1 MSEWL
6 NYCRILA
13 MIQRFNF
20 LKPHHLLRRKARQ
33 KKDYL
38 LALDIGTEFVKAL
51 IFKIE
56 DKSFDDKDG
65 SGKQGVVVGVGRQRQ
80 LPGNMLAG
88 VVADID
94 GVVSSCQNAIEQ
106 ASSLARVKPKRAV
119 IGVAGEFIKG
129 STTDFLHKREE
140 PTKEINSAELQN
152 IIQKVQKKSFDKM
165 RGQLAWETGRSEVEI
180 KPINALIS
188 EVQVDGYRV
197 TNPLGFQGKEFF
209 LSIFNVY
216 APLIHLRAL
225 ENIASKLDL
234 ELLSIAAESYAL
246 TKSSGFNPA
255 VGAIFVDI
263 GGGTTDVTLVRQ
275 GRVEGIKSLSL
286 AGRTFTKRLSQ
297 TLGLSLSEAERV
309 KLKHAHQRLSQS
321 VQWKIREILKKDIRV
336 WLTGMELVLE
346 EFDQMRGAGGRQAKF
361 FPSPILL
368 CGGGSLL
375 PGIKNILK
383 REDIKRRWVDK
394 FPFSQPPQIGFI
406 QSNQIDNIVD
416 KTNILKGPENIT
428 PLALASLS
436 LEIAVDEEKALP
448 PILRRVVRIM
458 R

>member
-1 MSEWL
+1 
-6 NYCRILA
+6 
-13 MIQRFNF
+13 MIQ
-20 LKPHHLLRRKARQ
+20 LRRKVRQ

-56 DKSFDDKDG
+56 DKPFDDKEG
-65 SGKQGVVVGVGRQRQ
+65 FGKQGLVVGVGRQKQ
-80 LPGNMLAG
+80 LSGNMLAG
-88 VVADID
+88 AVTDID
-94 GVVSSCQNAIEQ
+94 GVVSSCQKAIEQ
-106 ASSLARVKPKRAV
+106 ASSLARIKPKRVV

-129 STTDFLHKREE
+129 STTDFLYKRKE
-140 PTKEINSAELQN
+140 PAKEIDSAELQN
-152 IIQKVQKKSFDKM
+152 IIQKVQRKSFDKM
-165 RGQLAWETGRSEVEI
+165 RSQLAWETGRSEIEI

-188 EVQVDGYRV
+188 EVRLDGYQV

-225 ENIASKLDL
+225 ESIALKLDL

-246 TKSSGFNPA
+246 TKSSGFDPA

-263 GGGTTDVTLVRQ
+263 GGGTTDVVLVRQ

-286 AGRTFTKRLSQ
+286 AGRAFTKRLSQ
-297 TLGLSLSEAERV
+297 TLGLSLSEAEKV
-309 KLKHAHQRLSQS
+309 KLRHAHQRLSQS
-321 VQWKIREILKKDIRV
+321 VQWKIREIFKKDIRV

-346 EFDQMRGAGGRQAKF
+346 EFDQMRSAGSRQAKF
-361 FPSPILL
+361 FPSTILL

-383 REDIKRRWVDK
+383 REDVRRRWADK

-406 QSNQIDNIVD
+406 QSNQINNIID

-436 LEIAVDEEKALP
+436 LEIAADKEKDLSS
-448 PILRRVVRIM
+448 ILRRVVRIM